1 MTGSP
6 DLTAQRRADEL
17 ARVAAEQV
25 DLLVVGGGITGTGVA
40 LDAAARGLRVALIEK
55 ADLANGT
62 SRWSSKLVHGGLRYL
77 AHGDLGLALESARER
92 HLLMTRVAPHLVRP
106 LPMLVPDKALV
117 RAGIALGDL
126 LRVAA
131 GTRRSLLPRARR
143 VDAIEAARL
152 VPAISPSSGVLH
164 WDGQLVDDARLVVA
178 VARTAAAQGAAVLTR
193 VRATALHGGGA
204 EVVDELTGAEHTI
217 RARAVIS
224 ATGVWAGQLAPEV
237 GLRPSKGAH
246 IVLRAAALGYPRSAM
261 SVAVP
266 GARSRWVFALPT
278 DDEVVLVGLTDDPYS
293 GSPDSPHA
301 SDEDEAFLLDTLNSA
316 LRVQLTHADVVGRFA
331 GLRPLLAGGGTTADL
346 SRHHAVLHGPDGV
359 ITITGGKLTTYRRM
373 AVDAV
378 DATNLTRAPSR
389 TRTLPLVGAAS
400 RDRLLAEAGR
410 WPVRLV
416 RRYGTEAGRVA
427 TSVER
432 GDQPIVPGR
441 PELRGEVAFALSS
454 ELALDAADVLDRRTR
469 LGLVPADRERALS
482 AVEELVAAQ
491 LAARR
496 P

>member
-17 ARVAAEQV
+17 ARVVADGV

-40 LDAAARGLRVALIEK
+40 LDAASRGLRVALIEK

-77 AHGDLGLALESARER
+77 AHGQLGLALESARER
-92 HLLMTRVAPHLVRP
+92 HVLMTRVAPHLVRP
-106 LPMLVPDKALV
+106 LPMLVPDSTLTRLGCGV
-117 RAGIALGDL
+117 GDL
-126 LRVAA
+126 FRIAA
-131 GTRRSLLPRARR
+131 GTKGSLLPRARR
-143 VDAIEAARL
+143 VDAAEAGRL
-152 VPAISPSSGVLH
+152 VPAITAAPGVVH

-178 VARTAAAQGAAVLTR
+178 VARTAAAHGAAILTR
-193 VRATALHGGGA
+193 VRASALHGSGA
-204 EVVDELTGAEHTI
+204 EVVDELTGAEGSI

-237 GLRPSKGAH
+237 ELRPSKGAH
-246 IVLRAAALGYPRSAM
+246 IVLRAAALGFPRSAI
-261 SVAVP
+261 SVLVP
-266 GARSRWVFALPT
+266 GSRSRWVFALPT
-278 DDEVVLVGLTDDPYS
+278 DDEVLIVGLTDDPYS
-293 GSPDSPHA
+293 GSPDSPEA
-301 SDEDEAFLLDTLNSA
+301 DDQDEAFLLDTLSSA
-316 LRVQLTHADVVGRFA
+316 LQVPLTTSDVVGRFA
-331 GLRPLLAGGGTTADL
+331 GLRPLLAGGGSTADL
-346 SRHHAVLHGPDGV
+346 SRNHAVLRGPDGV

-378 DATNLTRAPSR
+378 DATVLTTVPSR
-389 TRTLPLVGAAS
+389 TRTLALVGAAP
-400 RDRLLAEAGR
+400 REELLAAAGR

-427 TSVER
+427 ASVDG
-432 GDQPIVPGR
+432 GDQPLIPGR
-441 PELRGEVAFALSS
+441 PELRGEVAFGLTS
-454 ELALDAADVLDRRTR
+454 ELALDADDLLDRRTR
-469 LGLVPADRERALS
+469 LGLVPADRERAAP
-482 AVEELVAAQ
+482 AVAEL